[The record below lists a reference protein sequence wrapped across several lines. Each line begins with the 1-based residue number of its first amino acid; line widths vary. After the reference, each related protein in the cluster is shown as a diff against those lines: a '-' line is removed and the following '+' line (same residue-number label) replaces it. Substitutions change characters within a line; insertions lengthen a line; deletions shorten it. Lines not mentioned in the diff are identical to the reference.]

1 MGNYSIIW
9 ETSFDLKQITL
20 SLKKYKM
27 KGTYLGCPRVNE
39 LMGKLLKKQ
48 WCCISGGYYRVIWG
62 FQLSR

>member
-9 ETSFDLKQITL
+9 ETSFDLEQISL

-39 LMGKLLKKQ
+39 LMG
-48 WCCISGGYYRVIWG
+48 
-62 FQLSR
+62 